1 MIPRVDVRARL
12 ERARARLGL
21 PVLGRIVET
30 ALAAGLSWEL
40 ALQLPDH
47 GQPFFA
53 PIAAAI
59 ALGAAVGRRGRQ
71 AIEMMTGVA
80 FGILV
85 GAALLAV
92 AGAGAWQLVVVTF
105 VALALTT
112 AAGASQLV
120 RNQAAAS
127 AILVVALHK
136 PGSNLALQRLED
148 ALIGGAVAVLLAR
161 ILFPVHP
168 VDLVRDEAR
177 NLRARLAEA
186 LEEVAAALAERDR
199 ERGERA
205 LTRMDAVDEHALAQA
220 LGLAREVT
228 RAAPRRRRLRRR
240 IDALGDVYRELEA
253 SVLDA
258 HAVATGAL
266 RLLSGD
272 APPPAAAAAVRA
284 AVDAVRAIDPTDAR
298 AAAERAREAARRL
311 RAEDE
316 SLGAGVV
323 AHSVVSIADHTLRAA
338 EARERERRLADAERR
353 VTVPVPRLPSRR

>member
-12 ERARARLGL
+12 DRARARLGL

-30 ALAAGLSWEL
+30 AFAAGLSWEL

-59 ALGAAVGRRGRQ
+59 SLGAAVGRRGRQ

-85 GAALLAV
+85 GAGLLAI

-186 LEEVAAALAERDR
+186 LDEVASALAGRDR
-199 ERGERA
+199 ERAERA
-205 LTRMDAVDEHALAQA
+205 LTRVDAVDEHALAQA
-220 LGLAREVT
+220 LGLARDVT
-228 RAAPRRRRLRRR
+228 RAAPRRRGLRRR

-272 APPPAAAAAVRA
+272 AAPPAAAAGAVRA
-284 AVDAVRAIDPTDAR
+284 VVDAVRAIDPADAR
-298 AAAERAREAARRL
+298 AAAEHAREAARRL

-323 AHSVVSIADHTLRAA
+323 AHGVVSIADHTLRAA

-353 VTVPVPRLPSRR
+353 VPVPRLPSRR